1 MDSKL
6 QTFLGIMAFYI
17 LLSYVIFPAGFY
29 YLVEKTLSSAGNGFI
44 IGSLVSI
51 ALWVSV
57 GRNLILSKNK

>member
-1 MDSKL
+1 MDNKL
-6 QTFLGIMAFYI
+6 QTFIGIMAFYI
-17 LLSYVIFPAGFY
+17 LLSYVIFPVGFY

-57 GRNLILSKNK
+57 GKKLILSQTK